1 MDRALE
7 FTRHLAKVMQMWCM
21 RGLPGYLPTEPASS
35 LGGVLN
41 GHLSKSERESIC
53 RCIVGQSQHRQ
64 KVVMSICSTF
74 CLNYR
79 IAANA
84 HASCIFQLQVRYEIH
99 NAVFCIQNTLD
110 VTWRAQRLSKPLQS
124 STLGTTTSTCTH

>member
-7 FTRHLAKVMQMWCM
+7 FTRQHAKVMQMWCM

-35 LGGVLN
+35 LGGLLN
-41 GHLSKSERESIC
+41 GNLSKSEREHLPLH
-53 RCIVGQSQHRQ
+53 HRAIATQ
-64 KVVMSICSTF
+64 TKGRDEHMQYI
-74 CLNYR
+74 LPYR

-84 HASCIFQLQVRYEIH
+84 HASCIFQLQVRYELH

-110 VTWRAQRLSKPLQS
+110 VTWRAQRLSKPPQS